1 MEYGKRDGYVT
12 LSKLKDRELLGFLKT
27 QIQGT
32 IFFQK
37 EKDVF
42 TIDLLKRTLVGNEQ
56 MVEIVSATNGKN
68 AHREIITYLEL
79 IKNLSTLMQHGVM
92 HIELERRVF
101 KEKEPIIILWDSIT
115 PAILQNCVYVD
126 FVDGVYHLI
135 NKNVKKLP
143 EKLYYFEDNDE
154 VLVFSQNGP
163 IIIPGTKYNSVQDV
177 FCR

>member
-1 MEYGKRDGYVT
+1 MEYGKRDWYVT

-92 HIELERRVF
+92 HIELERWVF
-101 KEKEPIIILWDSIT
+101 KNPRSSLSFNLDNVTYPSLLPYSI
-115 PAILQNCVYVD
+115 
-126 FVDGVYHLI
+126 
-135 NKNVKKLP
+135 
-143 EKLYYFEDNDE
+143 
-154 VLVFSQNGP
+154 FS
-163 IIIPGTKYNSVQDV
+163 IFLFY
-177 FCR
+177 